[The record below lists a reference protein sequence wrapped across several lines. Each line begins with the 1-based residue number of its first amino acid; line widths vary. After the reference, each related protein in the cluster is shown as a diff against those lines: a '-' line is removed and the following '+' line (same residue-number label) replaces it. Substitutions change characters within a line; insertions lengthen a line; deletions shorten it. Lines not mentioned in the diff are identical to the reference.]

1 MIVTYQRML
10 TLVLC
15 FLVKVWFHPGLAVWL
30 DARELAD
37 GASDARAV
45 SRE

>member
-1 MIVTYQRML
+1 ML
-10 TLVLC
+10 TLVPC
-15 FLVKVWFHPGLAVWL
+15 FIVFKVWFHPGLAVWL